1 MTAEGGFSLKHLLD
15 DLHKL
20 EINTIEKAGLSAEKM
35 PAPLLAIRNV
45 ATEYQAYL
53 CCYSTSEGPM
63 EQLLFIRDFA
73 RSRLGEPDPLEQERV
88 LLGRI
93 ERNAATLIGI
103 LARAQEQRDADRAA
117 RGGGAQDPYV
127 RPDASH
133 GLLNR
138 RPLKAEQE
146 HKQTAALD
154 RQRRNAG
161 ITGPIP
167 DELYY
172 ATSER
177 LGKMDRNQINAAWQ
191 ISAAD
196 RAQIRKIWEIGA
208 ERVLIQ
214 TVIQIEGDVITR
226 ISPDMQAP
234 EKQYLLPI
242 HQDGV
247 KTAMRTWS
255 ALIEIAK
262 GLIIAVG
269 EALLGRK

>member
-1 MTAEGGFSLKHLLD
+1 MAAEGGFSLRNLLN

-20 EINTIEKAGLSAEKM
+20 EINTIEKAELSAEKM

-73 RSRLGEPDPLEQERV
+73 RSRLEEPDPLEQERV
-88 LLGRI
+88 MLGRI

-117 RGGGAQDPYV
+117 RGGGTQDPYV

-146 HKQTAALD
+146 DKQTAALD

-177 LGKMDRNQINAAWQ
+177 LGKMDRNQINSAWQ
-191 ISAAD
+191 VSAAD

-214 TVIQIEGDVITR
+214 TVIQVEGDVITR
-226 ISPDMQAP
+226 ISPDIQSSDR
-234 EKQYLLPI
+234 QHLLPI

-247 KTAMRTWS
+247 KTAMQTWA
-255 ALIEIAK
+255 ALIGIAES
-262 GLIIAVG
+262 LIVAVAKAVTG
-269 EALLGRK
+269 WK

>member
-1 MTAEGGFSLKHLLD
+1 MATDGGFSLRHLLD

-20 EINTIEKAGLSAEKM
+20 EINTIEKADLTAERM

-53 CCYSTSEGPM
+53 GCYSTSDSPM
-63 EQLLFIRDFA
+63 ERLLFVRDMA
-73 RSRLGEPDPLEQERV
+73 RARLEQPDTLEQQRV
-88 LLGRI
+88 MLSRI
-93 ERNAATLIGI
+93 ERNAVTLIGI
-103 LARAQEQRDADRAA
+103 LERAQEQRDAERAA
-117 RGGGAQDPYV
+117 RGGGRNDPHA

-133 GLLNR
+133 GLLSR
-138 RPLKAEQE
+138 LHLKARDTN
-146 HKQTAALD
+146 KQTAALEQQ
-154 RQRRNAG
+154 RQDAG
-161 ITGPIP
+161 VTGPIP

-177 LGKMDRNQINAAWQ
+177 LSMMDRNQINAVWQ
-191 ISAAD
+191 VSAAD

-214 TVIQIEGDVITR
+214 TVIQIEGDVVTR
-226 ISPDMQAP
+226 ISPDLQALD
-234 EKQYLLPI
+234 KQYLLPI

-255 ALIEIAK
+255 ALIAIAQ
-262 GLIIAVG
+262 GLIEAVG
-269 EALLGRK
+269 GALLGRK